1 MKPDQHPGT
10 SGTTPT
16 VAGDNPVLSTGIA
29 VVTNGQITRANEN
42 FCRLAGY
49 RREELLGQPLRMLF
63 ATEDDFAHTPLSDSA
78 NSRPQMWTAFETRW
92 RGKDGAFRHILIEPG
107 LNPETPAGAGEML
120 IARDLTDAQR
130 ARDELL
136 QRNRQLAAFHRV
148 SEIMLADHGGQP
160 DFDSIAREAGKM
172 AGFPLVAIELC
183 DFERAVM
190 MFRGVYGIDLE
201 GLPAPLEVPMD
212 VTLSGHVAFTG
223 EVLVETN
230 AMARREHAA
239 PILRKLG
246 VQTFLAVPIKTNGK
260 VIGVL
265 SMGHRDQIQIEP
277 RVVLT
282 VTSLANYLATLFD
295 RLQARDTA
303 RRGEAELFAVYDRAP
318 NAMCLF
324 DERLRIVRANRA
336 AAEFAGSTQEQL
348 LKMRATDFFKCLAH
362 PHGCIEAGVVPTCSD
377 CDLRR
382 AVAETL
388 ATGKSWHQV
397 RINRVRKLPTAT
409 EEAVLLVSTE
419 RIQVDGMLRVLV
431 CLDDITQSVRADEQI
446 RSQAALLEIT
456 RDAIYVRDF
465 CDRILYWSEGSH
477 RLYGWALAEA
487 RGLTV
492 AELGL
497 NTDPS
502 ESARALQAIQQNEE
516 WFGEMRQRTREGRD
530 LIVQSRWTLVR
541 ESDGTPKA
549 ILIVNTDITER
560 KRLESQLLRAQRL
573 ESIGTL
579 ASGLA
584 HDLNNVLAPLM
595 MAVGML
601 REQTRDAQS
610 RTYLDMLDKCAQRG
624 ADIVRQVLTFAR
636 GVEGA
641 KVLVDPKHL
650 INDMVRI
657 ARETFP
663 RSIEIDC
670 RLTNTGWGILGDA
683 TQIQQVLMNLCVNA
697 RDAMPDGGTL
707 TLRLDRIELDRT
719 AVHIH
724 PKAKVGPYLVLGVT
738 DTGTGI
744 TPELMEK
751 IFDPFFTTKPLGQGT
766 GLGLPSVLG
775 IAESH
780 GGFVHVETQPGKGST
795 FNVYLPATTNS
806 DLGGAADSER
816 AIIPKGSGDLIL
828 VVDDEP
834 AVRRI
839 AHALLVASGYRTL
852 LAAEGNEALAL
863 FEKHSA
869 EIKIVISDLMMPRMD
884 GPTTIRALRKLSP
897 AIKIIAITGL
907 GEESRVA
914 EVRAAGTDLVLHKPF
929 TSAQLLGAIQQLL
942 ATE

>member
-1 MKPDQHPGT
+1 MHPGTPPTRLPREKLELKPDQQQGVPDKAST
-10 SGTTPT
+10 A
-16 VAGDNPVLSTGIA
+16 AGDNPVL
-29 VVTNGQITRANEN
+29 
-42 FCRLAGY
+42 
-49 RREELLGQPLRMLF
+49 
-63 ATEDDFAHTPLSDSA
+63 
-78 NSRPQMWTAFETRW
+78 
-92 RGKDGAFRHILIEPG
+92 
-107 LNPETPAGAGEML
+107 PAGVPVVANCQDAHPIDPASGA
-120 IARDLTDAQR
+120 ARSHREVAVDQSL
-130 ARDELL
+130 
-136 QRNRQLAAFHRV
+136 LAAFHRV
-148 SEIMLADHGGQP
+148 SEIMLADHSGQP
-160 DFDSIAREAGKM
+160 DFDSIAREAGEM
-172 AGFPLVAIELC
+172 AGFPMVAIELC
-183 DFERAVM
+183 DFERSVM
-190 MFRGVYGIDLE
+190 VFRGVYGIDLE

-212 VTLSGHVAFTG
+212 VTLSGNVAFTG
-223 EVLVETN
+223 EALLETD
-230 AMARREHAA
+230 ALTRREHAA

-265 SMGHRDQIQIEP
+265 SMGHCDQLQIEP
-277 RVVLT
+277 RIVLT

-336 AAEFAGSTQEQL
+336 AAEFAGSTQEKL
-348 LKMRATDFFKCLAH
+348 LKMRAADFFKCLAH
-362 PHGCIEAGVVPTCSD
+362 PQGCIEAGVVPTCSD

-382 AVAETL
+382 AVGECL

-397 RINRVRKLPTAT
+397 RINRVRKHPNTT
-409 EEAVLLVSTE
+409 EETVVLVSTE

-516 WFGEMRQRTREGRD
+516 WFGEMHQRTREGRD

-601 REQTRDAQS
+601 RESTRDAQS
-610 RTYLDMLDKCAQRG
+610 RIYLDMLDKCTQRG

-636 GVEGA
+636 GVEGTKA
-641 KVLVDPKHL
+641 FVDPKHL

-663 RSIEIDC
+663 RSIEIEFHTA
-670 RLTNTGWGILGDA
+670 RARGGILGDA

-707 TLRLDRIELDRT
+707 TLRLDQAELDQAATR
-719 AVHIH
+719 IH
-724 PKAKVGPYLVLGVT
+724 PKARAGSYLILSVS

-780 GGFVHVETQPGKGST
+780 GGFLHVETQPGKGST
-795 FNVYLPATTNS
+795 FNVYLPAVTNA
-806 DLGGAADSER
+806 DLGGINDSEL
-816 AIIPKGSGDLIL
+816 ATIPKGSGELVL

-834 AVRRI
+834 AVRRLVN
-839 AHALLVASGYRTL
+839 ALLTTNGYRTL
-852 LAAEGNEALAL
+852 LASEGTEGLAL
-863 FEKHSA
+863 FEKNA
-869 EIKIVISDLMMPRMD
+869 DEIKIVISDLMMPRMD
-884 GPTTIRALRKLSP
+884 GPTMIRALRKLRPSL
-897 AIKIIAITGL
+897 KTIAITGL
-907 GEESRVA
+907 GEEGRVA
-914 EVRAAGTDLVLHKPF
+914 EARAAGTDLVLHKPF
-929 TSAQLLGAIQQLL
+929 TSAQLLGAIHQLL
-942 ATE
+942 SGA